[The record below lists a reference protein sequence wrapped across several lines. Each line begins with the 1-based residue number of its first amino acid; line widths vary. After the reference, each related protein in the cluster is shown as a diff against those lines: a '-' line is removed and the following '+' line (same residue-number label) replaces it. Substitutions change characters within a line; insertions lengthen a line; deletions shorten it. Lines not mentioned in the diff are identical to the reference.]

1 MLISSKILDI
11 KNLEKE
17 HKSTNEKYI
26 TAQIL
31 SQKLSHVYNVFENN
45 LSFKKSDKINEEAS
59 MDFMKDITD
68 IMYKYGITLKR
79 LVPGKKIKK
88 GISTTIPYT
97 IEVECDFEKLGNF
110 LVELEKYS
118 RIIEIDNIFCSID
131 SASIPIFLY

>member
-1 MLISSKILDI
+1 MINRSIILLICTIIFILCNIFGTNMLISSKILDI

-68 IMYKYGITLKR
+68 IKCLHVNVG
-79 LVPGKKIKK
+79 
-88 GISTTIPYT
+88 SFEAQS
-97 IEVECDFEKLGNF
+97 IE
-110 LVELEKYS
+110 
-118 RIIEIDNIFCSID
+118 
-131 SASIPIFLY
+131 